1 MMQPGLSLMMPVAA
15 KNSPAI
21 LLVDDE
27 DTILFTYKTILE
39 RDGYR
44 VDTAKS
50 FAEGQQLLKRH
61 SYDAVI
67 ADLNLERENLGL
79 DLVRDAR
86 SLPTRPITVVYTGF
100 PSVEHLYSA
109 QKLKV
114 DYLALKPVGVEEMR
128 SALSRLIRRRHA
140 SMSMAAC

>member
-1 MMQPGLSLMMPVAA
+1 MNNLVYPNMSAA
-15 KNSPAI
+15 SKTSPAI

-27 DTILFTYKTILE
+27 ATILFTYKTILE

-50 FAEGQQLLKRH
+50 FAEGEQLLKKH

-86 SLPTRPITVVYTGF
+86 GLPSKPVTVVYTGF
-100 PSVEHLYSA
+100 PSVEHLHSA
-109 QKLKV
+109 LKLQV
-114 DYLALKPVGVEEMR
+114 DYLALKPVGVDEMR
-128 SALSRLIRRRHA
+128 SALTRLIRRRNALSAA
-140 SMSMAAC
+140 SAC

>member
-1 MMQPGLSLMMPVAA
+1 MNNLGILMSVAV
-15 KNSPAI
+15 KNAPAI

-27 DTILFTYKTILE
+27 PTILFTYKTILE

-44 VDTAKS
+44 VHTARS
-50 FAEGQQLLKRH
+50 FAEGAQLLKEH
-61 SYDAVI
+61 TYDAVI

-86 SLPTRPITVVYTGF
+86 SLPSHPVTVVYTGF
-100 PSVEHLYSA
+100 PSIEHLHDA
-109 QKLKV
+109 LKLQV

-128 SALSRLIRRRHA
+128 SALTRLIRHRHMRMSLA
-140 SMSMAAC
+140 SAC

>member
-1 MMQPGLSLMMPVAA
+1 MMPVAA

-109 QKLKV
+109 LKLQV

>member
-1 MMQPGLSLMMPVAA
+1 MMQPGFSLTMPVAA

-27 DTILFTYKTILE
+27 ATILFTYKTILE

-50 FAEGQQLLKRH
+50 FAEGEQLLKQH
-61 SYDAVI
+61 TYDAVI

-86 SLPTRPITVVYTGF
+86 NLPTRPITVVYTGF

-109 QKLKV
+109 LKLQV

-128 SALSRLIRRRHA
+128 SALSRLIRRRDV

>member
-109 QKLKV
+109 LKLQV

>member
-1 MMQPGLSLMMPVAA
+1 MMPVAA

-50 FAEGQQLLKRH
+50 FAEGQQLLKQH

-109 QKLKV
+109 LKLQV

>member
-1 MMQPGLSLMMPVAA
+1 MNNLVFHPLMEMVAKTA
-15 KNSPAI
+15 ATI

-27 DTILFTYKTILE
+27 ATILFTYKTILE

-44 VDTAKS
+44 VDTARS
-50 FAEGQQLLKRH
+50 FAEGEKLLKQRT
-61 SYDAVI
+61 YDAVI

-79 DLVRDAR
+79 ELVREAR
-86 SLPTRPITVVYTGF
+86 RLPSHPVTVVYTGF

-109 QKLKV
+109 LKLQV

-128 SALSRLIRRRHA
+128 SALCRLIRRRSA
-140 SMSMAAC
+140 AMSMASA

>member
-50 FAEGQQLLKRH
+50 FAEGQQLLKQH

-109 QKLKV
+109 LKLQV

>member
-1 MMQPGLSLMMPVAA
+1 MQPGLSLMMPVAA

-50 FAEGQQLLKRH
+50 FAEGQQLLKQH

-109 QKLKV
+109 LKLQV

>member
-1 MMQPGLSLMMPVAA
+1 MMPAAA

-109 QKLKV
+109 LKLQV

>member
-1 MMQPGLSLMMPVAA
+1 MMQPGLSLMMPAAA

-50 FAEGQQLLKRH
+50 FAEGQQLLKQH

-109 QKLKV
+109 LKLQV